1 MSIFNADRKNDDG
14 ATLLQAA
21 IAETAIEFREE
32 LAEDEEA
39 VLAMFMPIEDDSCVS
54 MTVEEVDE
62 LGSLVA
68 ERSEPREAS
77 VTPPS
82 PPPNHFGVS
91 VTRGH

>member
-1 MSIFNADRKNDDG
+1 MSIFNADRKNDDV

-77 VTPPS
+77 VTPP
-82 PPPNHFGVS
+82 PNHFGVS

>member
-54 MTVEEVDE
+54 MT
-62 LGSLVA
+62 A
-68 ERSEPREAS
+68 A
-77 VTPPS
+77 PPATLY
-82 PPPNHFGVS
+82 NTCHIRF
-91 VTRGH
+91 